1 MIGTSDSN
9 AAYSAY
15 IDKNHAEDA
24 PVLTVV
30 RHVHGTT
37 SIVLPKTL
45 SNGDLASAKSEADST
60 LEGNGFKRTGDWK
73 TEDQYRLSATIE
85 RNIG

>member
-1 MIGTSDSN
+1 MNGTSESN
-9 AAYSAY
+9 AIYSAY

-30 RHVHGTT
+30 KHVHNTT

-45 SNGDLASAKSEADST
+45 SNGDLASAMPEADST
-60 LEGNGFKRTGDWK
+60 LDRNGFKRTGDWK
-73 TEDQYRLSATIE
+73 TEDQYRLSAAIE
-85 RNIG
+85 KNGG